1 MRVRDKTLL
10 ILNMTLFVK
19 LTVLEFIS
27 TFLIVA
33 CTRAYVKA
41 DYGWTFV
48 TEALWLTQWFAMQ
61 KLMIEDPRSRSWK
74 YGYWAFQIGT
84 LSGAM
89 VAIWLTKRLYGG

>member
-1 MRVRDKTLL
+1 M
-10 ILNMTLFVK
+10 ILFIQLA
-19 LTVLEFIS
+19 VLEFIS
-27 TFLIVA
+27 TVLIVA

-48 TEALWLTQWFAMQ
+48 TEALWLTQWFAAQ
-61 KLMIEDPRSRSWK
+61 KLMIEDSRSRSWK

-89 VAIWLTKRLYGG
+89 VAIWLTKRLYGS